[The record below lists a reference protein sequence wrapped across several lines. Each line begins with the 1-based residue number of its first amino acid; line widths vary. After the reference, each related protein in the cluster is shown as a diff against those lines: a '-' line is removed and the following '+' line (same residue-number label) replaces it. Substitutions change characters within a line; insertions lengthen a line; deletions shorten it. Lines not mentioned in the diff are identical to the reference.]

1 MVCVDGLTEKTGEQ
15 RHEGDTD
22 EGDTAAS
29 HKLLHTLRLCT
40 GVVIT
45 VTFKQVNHA
54 PNAETGTKSNNES
67 LEDTY
72 SRVKKFH
79 RLKQPNAKSEVRI
92 PHRPQVLTFSTPFKN
107 LVFIDF

>member
-1 MVCVDGLTEKTGEQ
+1 MSVCGLTEKTGEQ
-15 RHEGDTD
+15 RHEGDAD
-22 EGDTAAS
+22 ESNATAR
-29 HKLLHTLRLCT
+29 HELLHTLGLCA
-40 GVVIT
+40 GVV
-45 VTFKQVNHA
+45 VAVAFEQVDYT
-54 PNAETGTKSNNES
+54 PNTETGTESDYES
-67 LEDTY
+67 LEDTN